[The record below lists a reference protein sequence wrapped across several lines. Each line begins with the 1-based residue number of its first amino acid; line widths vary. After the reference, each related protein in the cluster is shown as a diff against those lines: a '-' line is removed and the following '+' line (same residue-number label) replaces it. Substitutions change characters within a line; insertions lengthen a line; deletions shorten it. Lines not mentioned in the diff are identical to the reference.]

1 LDLKWTGIRWFGQKN
16 NRQSIRVRIAIN
28 EESMTYAKDRLN
40 TFAREWEIDEVMKTE
55 KKASIHQTKVK
66 THCQGHHQYS

>member
-1 LDLKWTGIRWFGQKN
+1 
-16 NRQSIRVRIAIN
+16 
-28 EESMTYAKDRLN
+28 MTYAKDRLN